1 MNMFTAKDAIL
12 TSLRNSNKQVYE
24 FICILE
30 NEIISESHKGN
41 RYCNGEINLQD
52 NVMDINI
59 SDVIEY
65 FELLGYEIDFDR
77 SVSAF
82 NQAITY
88 KVKIQW

>member
-1 MNMFTAKDAIL
+1 MFTAKDAIL
-12 TSLRNSNKQVYE
+12 SSLKNGNKKVYE

-30 NEIISESHKGN
+30 NEILVESYKGN
-41 RYCNGEINLQD
+41 RYCNGETTLQTE
-52 NVMDINI
+52 VIDINI
-59 SDVIEY
+59 GDIVEY

-77 SVSAF
+77 YVSAF

>member
-1 MNMFTAKDAIL
+1 MFTVKDAIL

-41 RYCNGEINLQD
+41 RYCNGEFILQ
-52 NVMDINI
+52 NKVEIIDINI
-59 SDVIEY
+59 GDVIEY
-65 FELLGYEIDFDR
+65 FEILGYEIDFDR
-77 SVSAF
+77 SISPF

-88 KVKIQW
+88 EVKIQW